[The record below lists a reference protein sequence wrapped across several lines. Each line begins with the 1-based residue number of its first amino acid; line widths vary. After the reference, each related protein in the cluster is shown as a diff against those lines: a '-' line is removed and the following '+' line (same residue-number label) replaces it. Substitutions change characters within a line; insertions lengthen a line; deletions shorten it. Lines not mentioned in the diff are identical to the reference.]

1 MLVSSRTG
9 LSITKG
15 AKFFPALS
23 FGEDAK
29 GMNGQ
34 TPFPP
39 PLHLCDTGEK
49 GPHKSGKVENAQF
62 FHESS
67 IESSHLA
74 GKGDFKSSE
83 GQLADFSLE
92 LSSATKNLLLLLPSL
107 RLCCAITPFRALRA
121 GQRIQR
127 LFLFITILI
136 IFLAGL
142 KCSLICYHLLSL
154 LNTMA
159 LQINKVKISSSISV
173 KTYTRAL
180 HLKWQRS
187 HRPVNNHRIFFYISL
202 SMDTFSFLVSLTS
215 KRLTDCNLMVLLGN
229 FMYRETSESQ
239 R

>member
-1 MLVSSRTG
+1 MLISSRKA
-9 LSITKG
+9 LSITKE
-15 AKFFPALS
+15 AKFSPALS

-29 GMNGQ
+29 GMNDQ

-49 GPHKSGKVENAQF
+49 GPHKSGKAENARF

-67 IESSHLA
+67 IENSHLA

-92 LSSATKNLLLLLPSL
+92 LSSATNNLLLLLPSL
-107 RLCCAITPFRALRA
+107 RLCCAITQFRALRRW
-121 GQRIQR
+121 QRIER

-142 KCSLICYHLLSL
+142 KSSLICYHLLSL
-154 LNTMA
+154 LITMA
-159 LQINKVKISSSISV
+159 LQINKVKSSSSISV

-180 HLKWQRS
+180 HFKWQCS
-187 HRPVNNHRIFFYISL
+187 HRLWTTTGY
-202 SMDTFSFLVSLTS
+202 FSSYLHVWTPSPS
-215 KRLTDCNLMVLLGN
+215 
-229 FMYRETSESQ
+229 
-239 R
+239 